1 MSHGF
6 SFLLYNQ
13 ILNDIMAS
21 INNIFSSITYEI
33 NLSKQKTNIMSY
45 FLVLSN
51 SIEYQLEC
59 ARIIDLR
66 KDLSMDLAK

>member
-1 MSHGF
+1 MTSWPVLTTF
-6 SFLLYNQ
+6 
-13 ILNDIMAS
+13 
-21 INNIFSSITYEI
+21 FSSITYEI
-33 NLSKQKTNIMSY
+33 NLSKRKTNIMSY

-66 KDLSMDLAK
+66 KDLAMDLAK

>member
-1 MSHGF
+1 MTSWPVLTTF
-6 SFLLYNQ
+6 
-13 ILNDIMAS
+13 
-21 INNIFSSITYEI
+21 FSSITYEI

-66 KDLSMDLAK
+66 KDLAMDLAK